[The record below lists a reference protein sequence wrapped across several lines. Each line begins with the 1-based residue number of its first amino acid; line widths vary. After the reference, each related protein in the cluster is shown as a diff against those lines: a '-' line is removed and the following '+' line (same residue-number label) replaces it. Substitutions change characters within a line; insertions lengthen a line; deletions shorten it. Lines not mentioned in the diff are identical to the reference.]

1 MEHSSD
7 LKDLMLRYYEAA
19 STGDAT
25 FLGRLLSAQPEV
37 LVIGTDPDE
46 WWSDPATVNRMLQAQ
61 AEAGIKLVAGDLR
74 CYSEGS
80 VGWVADRARFVL
92 GDGSEI
98 PFRFTA
104 VFRREDGAWRMV
116 QAHASLGVPN
126 ADVVGAD
133 LNAAGL

>member
-1 MEHSSD
+1 
-7 LKDLMLRYYEAA
+7 
-19 STGDAT
+19 
-25 FLGRLLSAQPEV
+25 
-37 LVIGTDPDE
+37 
-46 WWSDPATVNRMLQAQ
+46 
-61 AEAGIKLVAGDLR
+61 VAGDLR